1 MTKHICIFAAALYM
15 TKQKY
20 FFLILILGSL
30 IALSPFSIDMYLPGF
45 PVIADDLHTTVE
57 DVTLSLSSYFIGL
70 AFGQLIYGPLLDK
83 FGRKKPLYV
92 GLSIYLVASVGCML
106 SGSINM
112 LIGMRFIQAIGGCA
126 AGVASIALV
135 RDLFPVS
142 ESAKVF
148 ALLMLVLGTSPMIAP
163 TVGSAVVKH
172 LGWHYVFVILAGI
185 AVLIFMAVV
194 FFLPDKYVP
203 DDKLSLKPVP
213 IIKGFWSVFTVPQ
226 FFIYAL
232 SGAVSFAGLFTYV
245 AGSPIVFMKIYHVS
259 TSAYG
264 WIFAGLS
271 VGFIGSS
278 QINNLLIKR
287 FKSEQIV
294 PVVFV
299 CQFIFGGI
307 FLLASVMHLLNLPG
321 TLVMIFL
328 TLCCAGISS
337 PNTSALSIAP
347 FSKNAGTA
355 SSLMGALQ
363 LGIGS
368 VATMGIGAFKSI
380 STIPLAAIMA
390 GCGLGACLIYF
401 IGMAALKQP
410 IKAADGGGVSI
421 H

>member
-1 MTKHICIFAAALYM
+1 M

-45 PVIADDLHTTVE
+45 KAIAKDLNTTVE
-57 DVTLSLSSYFIGL
+57 RVTLSLSSYFIGL
-70 AFGQLIYGPLLDK
+70 ALGQLIYGPLLDK
-83 FGRKKPLYV
+83 YGRKKPLYV
-92 GLSIYLVASVGCML
+92 GLSIYLIASIGCMMASSL
-106 SGSINM
+106 NM
-112 LIGMRFIQAIGGCA
+112 LIILRFIQAIGGCA
-126 AGVASIALV
+126 AGVASVAMV
-135 RDLFPVS
+135 RDLFPVN

-148 ALLMLVLGTSPMIAP
+148 ALLMLVLGASPMVAP
-163 TVGSAVVKH
+163 TVGGYVTANF
-172 LGWHYVFVILAGI
+172 GWHAVFIILAGI
-185 AVLIFMAVV
+185 ATLIFILVV
-194 FFLPDKYVP
+194 FALPDKYEP
-203 DDKLSLKPVP
+203 DHELSLKPVP

-226 FFIYAL
+226 FFIYTLAG
-232 SGAVSFAGLFTYV
+232 SVSFAGLFTYV
-245 AGSPIVFMKIYHVS
+245 AGSPVVFMKIYQVS
-259 TSAYG
+259 TQTYG

-271 VGFIGSS
+271 IGFIGSS
-278 QINNLLIKR
+278 QINNLLIKKYR
-287 FKSEQIV
+287 SEQII

-299 CQFIFGGI
+299 CQFIFGAV
-307 FLLASVMHLLNLPG
+307 FLLASIFHWLNLPG

-328 TLCCAGISS
+328 TLCCAGLSS

-368 VATMGIGAFKSI
+368 LATMGVGAFDSI

-390 GCGLGACLIYF
+390 GCGFGACLIYF
-401 IGMAALKQP
+401 VGMRLIKIP
-410 IKAADGGGVSI
+410 IQSAETGAINV

>member
-1 MTKHICIFAAALYM
+1 M

-45 PVIADDLHTTVE
+45 PAIAIDLHTTVE
-57 DVTLSLSSYFIGL
+57 RVTLSLSSYFIGL
-70 AFGQLIYGPLLDK
+70 ALGQLIYGPLLDK

-92 GLSIYLVASVGCML
+92 GLCIYLAASVGCMVAV
-106 SGSINM
+106 SINM
-112 LIGMRFIQAIGGCA
+112 LIVLRFIQAIGGCA
-126 AGVASIALV
+126 AGVASVAMV
-135 RDLFPVS
+135 RDLFPVKD
-142 ESAKVF
+142 SAKVF
-148 ALLMLVLGTSPMIAP
+148 ALLMLVLGASPMIAP
-163 TVGSAVVKH
+163 TVGGYVTAH

-185 AVLIFMAVV
+185 AILIFIAVV
-194 FFLPDKYVP
+194 FALPDKYEP
-203 DDKLSLKPVP
+203 DHELSLKPVA
-213 IIKGFWSVFTVPQ
+213 IVKGFWSVFTVPQ
-226 FFIYAL
+226 FYIYTLAG
-232 SGAVSFAGLFTYV
+232 SVSFAGLFTYV
-245 AGSPIVFMKIYHVS
+245 AGSPVVFMKIYHVS
-259 TSAYG
+259 TQTYG

-278 QINNLLIKR
+278 QINNLLLKKFR
-287 FKSEQIV
+287 SEQII

-299 CQFIFGGI
+299 SQFIFGGI
-307 FLLASVMHLLNLPG
+307 FLLGSIFHLFDLAG
-321 TLVMIFL
+321 TLGMIFL
-328 TLCCAGISS
+328 TLCCAGLSS

-368 VATMGIGAFKSI
+368 LATMGVGAFDSV
-380 STIPLAAIMA
+380 STIPLAGIMA

-401 IGMAALKQP
+401 IGMATLKTP
-410 IKAADGGGVSI
+410 IKAAESGTISV